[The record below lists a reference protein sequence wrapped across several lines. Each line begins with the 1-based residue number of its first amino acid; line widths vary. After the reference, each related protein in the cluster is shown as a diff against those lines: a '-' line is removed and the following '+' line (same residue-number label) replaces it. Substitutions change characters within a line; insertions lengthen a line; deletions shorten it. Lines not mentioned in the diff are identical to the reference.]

1 MKEQI
6 YSYSEFVE
14 QRDKKTFPIYYL
26 EGEDD
31 FLLKEVFQVLQRK
44 LLGSSVLEFNCSRF
58 TGARDLKAVEIIT
71 ACMELPVMAPLR
83 LVYVQDIQKLPA
95 EEKDRLAQFI
105 GKEKSKTVLILSNN
119 ASASGKERG
128 TVGKKLETVIREKG
142 ATVQCSMAEGEME
155 EWIINTM
162 KKNGYE
168 MRQDAAQHLRRR
180 IGPDLWLISIEMS
193 KLRAYCGPRKA
204 IVRQDVEALSSY
216 TPQAQI
222 YQITEYIMK
231 GNVDG
236 TLKTF
241 HELVAMTDPS
251 VGTLYYINRFF
262 INILESQRL
271 VSQTGS
277 TREAARTMKK
287 SEYWVKKN
295 LELASALNSASI
307 QKIGEALMQADYGIK
322 RGKDIMTLYEVLFIY
337 LCSLF
342 RKRDRMM
349 STFD

>member
-6 YSYSEFVE
+6 YSFNEFLDIKD
-14 QRDKKTFPIYYL
+14 RKAFPLYYI

-31 FLLKEVFQVLQRK
+31 YLIREAFQMIQRK
-44 LLGSSVLEFNCSRF
+44 FLGASLLDFNYSKY
-58 TGARDLKAVEIIT
+58 TGYRDMKAQEIIM
-71 ACMELPVMAPLR
+71 ACMELPVMSPVR

-95 EEKDRLAQFI
+95 EEKDRLAQFLR
-105 GKEKSKTVLILSNN
+105 EDRSKTVLLLSSN
-119 ASASGKERG
+119 ASSSGKDRAA
-128 TVGKKLETVIREKG
+128 VGKKLETVIKERG
-142 ATVQCSMAEGEME
+142 VTVQCSMAEGEIE
-155 EWIINTM
+155 EWIAQTL
-162 KKNGYE
+162 KRQGFE
-168 MRQDAAQHLRRR
+168 MRQDAAQLLRRR
-180 IGPDLWLISIEMS
+180 IGSDLWLISIEMS

-204 IVRQDVEALSSY
+204 ITRQDVEALSTY

-222 YQITEYIMK
+222 YQITEHIMK

-241 HELVAMTDPS
+241 HELVSLADPS

-277 TREAARTMKK
+277 TREAAKSMKK

-295 LELASALNSASI
+295 IEMASALNSASI
-307 QKIGEALMQADYGIK
+307 QKITEALLQADYGIK
-322 RGKDIMTLYEVLFIY
+322 RGKDITTIYEVLLIY
-337 LCSLF
+337 LCNLF
-342 RKRDRMM
+342 RRRDRMM
-349 STFD
+349 SSFD